1 MSRSVSDIHPL
12 FSDQLLAVNRE
23 ESSRNVESETMSMRC
38 PNRNA
43 VGGGG
48 GVCGRQALCSAR
60 VCAEAREVGRLQR
73 HIPEGKSEL
82 ASEQSL
88 IVSICGGQW

>member
-12 FSDQLLAVNRE
+12 FSDQLLAVNLE

-38 PNRNA
+38 PKRNA

-48 GVCGRQALCSAR
+48 VRGVWKTGAVFCQSVCGSQRSGLTTAPHPR
-60 VCAEAREVGRLQR
+60 REIRISQ
-73 HIPEGKSEL
+73 
-82 ASEQSL
+82 
-88 IVSICGGQW
+88 